1 MYIHYYI
8 YYHYCI
14 YVYVSLLNIAVRSSH
29 WLADGYPAGLNAPE
43 YEEGAGQKE
52 ISERAKRLG
61 AKL

>member
-1 MYIHYYI
+1 MHIYIH
-8 YYHYCI
+8 
-14 YVYVSLLNIAVRSSH
+14 IARSSY